1 MNWIWTA
8 LTIFEAAWVVWLS
21 GWIILE
27 RRSPLATLAWI
38 AVLAWLPAIGVLVYY
53 FIGPRRLRRR
63 RLKRRHSAK
72 LVTSALEAF
81 EDGVEDPTR
90 TGIARL
96 MVGAGEAMPLCAERI
111 DLYTEGK
118 EYFEAQLAAIAAAKH
133 HIHLTFYIW
142 CPDAIGTRFRDALVA
157 KAKEGVEVRLLLDWI
172 GAYSTTEQFL
182 APLRKAGGKVAWFNP
197 ASLTRLRRRY
207 TNFRSHRKIV
217 ITDGSVAFVGGMNIS
232 AEQTSEFHGERAWR
246 DTHMRIEGAAIRPLQ
261 RIFIEDWH
269 YATGEMANGPDYLKR
284 LSAKGDDPVQI
295 VASGPDTD
303 AYAIHKLFFSSI
315 TAARS
320 RILMTTPY
328 FVPDEPIMS
337 ALVTSALRGVDVR
350 IIVPAGGDSML
361 VDLAARSYFPELLAA
376 GVKIYEY
383 TPRFIHAKT
392 IVIDDDLAIVGSAN
406 MDNRSFRLNFE
417 VCAAIYSPT
426 FTAKLGAAFD
436 DDLAECREVKP
447 RQLERATL
455 LRKLGESSARL
466 FSPML

>member
-1 MNWIWTA
+1 MWTV
-8 LTIFEAAWVVWLS
+8 LTIVEAAWVIWLS

-72 LVTSALEAF
+72 LVSSALEAF
-81 EDGVEDPTR
+81 KDDVEDPTR
-90 TGIARL
+90 TEIARL
-96 MVGAGEAMPLCAERI
+96 MVGAGEAMPLRAERL
-111 DLYTEGK
+111 DLYTEGD
-118 EYFEAQLAAIAAAKH
+118 ECLEAQLAAIASAKH

-142 CPDAIGTRFRDALVA
+142 YPDAIGTRFRDALVV

-172 GAYSTTEQFL
+172 GAYSTKARFL
-182 APLRKAGGKVAWFNP
+182 APLREAGGKIAWFNP
-197 ASLTRLRRRY
+197 VSLTRLRRRY

-232 AEQTSEFHGERAWR
+232 AEQSAEFHGDRAWR
-246 DTHMRIEGAAIRPLQ
+246 DTHMRIEGAAVRPLQ
-261 RIFIEDWH
+261 RVFIEDWH
-269 YATGEMANGPDYLKR
+269 YATGEMANGPEYLKR
-284 LSAKGDDPVQI
+284 VNAKGDDLVQI

-303 AYAIHKLFFSSI
+303 AYAIHKLLFAAI

-320 RILMTTPY
+320 RVLLTTPY

-337 ALVTSALRGVDVR
+337 ALVTTALRGVDVR
-350 IIVPAGGDSML
+350 LIVPAAGDSML
-361 VDLAARSYFPELLAA
+361 VDLAARSYFPELLTA

-383 TPRFIHAKT
+383 LPRFIHAKT
-392 IVIDDDLAIVGSAN
+392 VSVDDDLAIVGSAN
-406 MDNRSFRLNFE
+406 LDNRSFRLNFE
-417 VCAAIYSPT
+417 VCAAVYSPS
-426 FTAKLGAAFD
+426 FAAKLSASFE

-447 RQLERATL
+447 RQLEREPL
-455 LRKLGESSARL
+455 LQKLGESSARL